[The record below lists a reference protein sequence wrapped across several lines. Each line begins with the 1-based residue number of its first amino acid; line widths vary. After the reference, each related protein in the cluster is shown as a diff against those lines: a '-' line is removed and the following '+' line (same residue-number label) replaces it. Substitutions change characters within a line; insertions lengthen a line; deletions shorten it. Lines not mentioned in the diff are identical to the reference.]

1 MKDKISVPGPAKAMY
16 GTYIGALILVLY
28 TGFNLLSPF
37 LSGWRYPWSNELAAV
52 FNFYMCWILVLTAIV
67 YLYYSTLGR
76 PDGWNEP
83 LGIFRIFLV
92 LLTVWFGLL
101 TYAVYQPNSWMRWLV
116 GLLGGVVGTLVWY
129 QLFLWIVLLANVIY
143 LYVRWAKSSRFPK
156 LTAPKL
162 EK

>member
-37 LSGWRYPWSNELAAV
+37 LSGWRYPWSNELAAI

-76 PDGWNEP
+76 PEGWNEP
-83 LGIFRIFLV
+83 LGAFRIFLV

-101 TYAVYQPNSWMRWLV
+101 TVKQVLELLDQRPQSVEIILTGRYAPQEFIEYADLV
-116 GLLGGVVGTLVWY
+116 SEMKEVKHYYKNQG
-129 QLFLWIVLLANVIY
+129 ILARDGIE
-143 LYVRWAKSSRFPK
+143 R
-156 LTAPKL
+156 
-162 EK
+162 